1 MRPDIPCVNHPN
13 FEADKTCRYCG
24 DGFCHQCSRSIQLE
38 KGFCHCHRAECE
50 TAFQA
55 ELTGPQRPCPFC
67 AHPMPI
73 SFPNCPVCG
82 KDSESLPE
90 VDSQALV
97 TVAKFFN
104 STEAQ
109 LAGTKLLSEGIWSF
123 VADENMGSLYSA
135 ANFFLGGIRLQVK
148 ASDLAKARQILE

>member
-1 MRPDIPCVNHPN
+1 MAPEPEKD
-13 FEADKTCRYCG
+13 
-24 DGFCHQCSRSIQLE
+24 LE
-38 KGFCHCHRAECE
+38 QDWKN
-50 TAFQA
+50 
-55 ELTGPQRPCPFC
+55 PP
-67 AHPMPI
+67 
-73 SFPNCPVCG
+73 
-82 KDSESLPE
+82 K
-90 VDSQALV
+90 ALI

-148 ASDLAKARQILE
+148 AADLPKALVILGLPAQVCPSCGAQTNASPLFCGNCGKKLT

>member
-1 MRPDIPCVNHPN
+1 MAAESKKNLEPDQ
-13 FEADKTCRYCG
+13 D
-24 DGFCHQCSRSIQLE
+24 D
-38 KGFCHCHRAECE
+38 
-50 TAFQA
+50 
-55 ELTGPQRPCPFC
+55 
-67 AHPMPI
+67 
-73 SFPNCPVCG
+73 FP
-82 KDSESLPE
+82 E
-90 VDSQALV
+90 ALV

-148 ASDLAKARQILE
+148 ASDLVKARQVLQ